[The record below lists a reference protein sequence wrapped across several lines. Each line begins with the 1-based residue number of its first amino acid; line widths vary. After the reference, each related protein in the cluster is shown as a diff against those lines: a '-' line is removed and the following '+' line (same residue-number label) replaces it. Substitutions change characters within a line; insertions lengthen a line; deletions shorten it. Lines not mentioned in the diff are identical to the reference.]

1 MSQDVSYWL
10 DEVKSLQKQLALARQ
25 DLDAA
30 YASSSR
36 WRELYNKEAEQRRLQ
51 VKQLQEKIESLEA
64 EIEGQRYIERSPE
77 REAALFGSLEQ
88 ELEILGASV
97 ELKAKLLEAIRESD
111 RAREEVGQLRE
122 ALAAERAARAETR
135 KSLTAALADTVELLK
150 KAEASEEP
158 GQYRISLPATPKN
171 PEESER
177 LLAES
182 KNPLLQLPPLD
193 RDRDPV

>member
-51 VKQLQEKIESLEA
+51 VQQLQETIESLEA
-64 EIEGQRYIERSPE
+64 EIEGNRYMERSPE
-77 REAALFGSLEQ
+77 QEATLFGTLEQ
-88 ELEILGASV
+88 ELETLGAGV
-97 ELKAKLLEAIRESD
+97 ELKAKLLEAIRQSD
-111 RAREEVGQLRE
+111 LAHEEVIQLRE

-135 KSLTAALADTVELLK
+135 KNLTAALADTVELLK
-150 KAEASEEP
+150 KAEASQQQ
-158 GQYRISLPATPKN
+158 GQSRVSLPATPKI

>member
-10 DEVKSLQKQLALARQ
+10 DEVKSLHKQLALARQ

-51 VKQLQEKIESLEA
+51 VKQLQDKIESLEA
-64 EIEGQRYIERSPE
+64 EIERQRYMERSPE
-77 REAALFGSLEQ
+77 QEATLFGTLEQ
-88 ELEILGASV
+88 ELETLGATE

-111 RAREEVGQLRE
+111 RAHEEVIQLRE
-122 ALAAERAARAETR
+122 ALAAEQAARAETR
-135 KSLTAALADTVELLK
+135 KNLTAALADTVELLK
-150 KAEASEEP
+150 KAEASQEP
-158 GQYRISLPATPKN
+158 GKSRVSLPATPKI
-171 PEESER
+171 PEESAR
-177 LLAES
+177 LLVES

>member
-10 DEVKSLQKQLALARQ
+10 DEVKSLKNQLALARQ

-51 VKQLQEKIESLEA
+51 VKQLQEKIEELEA
-64 EIEGQRYIERSPE
+64 QVEERQHVDRSPE
-77 REAALFGSLEQ
+77 RETNVFGTLEQ
-88 ELEILGASV
+88 ELEKLGASS
-97 ELKAKLLEAIRESD
+97 ELKIKLERAIRERD
-111 RAREEVGQLRE
+111 IAHEEIRQLRE

-135 KSLTAALADTVELLK
+135 KNLTAALADTVELLK
-150 KAEASEEP
+150 KTEANQGISKS
-158 GQYRISLPATPKN
+158 RVSLPATSKA

-182 KNPLLQLPPLD
+182 KNPLLRLPPLD